1 MKVFSLHELNSS
13 IRRAF
18 EQNFG
23 GRFWVTAETSGIKS
37 PPQGGHFYFELLEKG
52 EREGQI
58 LARSRAVMWRASVG
72 SLLAKFES
80 ATGQAFTN
88 GLQVQLLVGVHFHE
102 QFGLYLDVYDLD
114 PTFTLGD
121 MARKRRETLERLRQE
136 GLIDCQKS
144 LSLGRPLRHI
154 AVISSSSAAGWG
166 DFRSHI
172 QAAREQWPFLL
183 QFYPALMQG
192 EGTTTSI
199 LSALREIVQSGIAY
213 DCVVLIR
220 GGGAE
225 IDLMA
230 FDSYELCA
238 AIARYP
244 LPIIVGIGHERDT
257 SVADRVAHH
266 SLKTPTAV
274 AEFLLNS
281 REREWTLL
289 RKLSE
294 RLQRS
299 VVLMQD
305 YHLVLLQRLV
315 HHLPIAIKES
325 TQQEFFKLQRQE
337 ATLQRTALILLAQER
352 QRIEHCSYVLKAT
365 MPKLLLS
372 YQSVLEQEQQHLQ
385 RLLPLILE
393 KKKESLGHLARLVQL
408 LSPRQTLKRG
418 YSIVRKADKSVL
430 SSQQLTRGDTL
441 EIFFY
446 EGRVGAQVSSVESSS
461 SSGSNDPENSTSL

>member
-80 ATGQAFTN
+80 ATGQTFTN

-121 MARKRRETLERLRQE
+121 MARKRRETLERLRRE

-154 AVISSSSAAGWG
+154 AVISSASAAGWG

-172 QAAREQWPFLL
+172 QAARVQWPFLL
-183 QFYPALMQG
+183 QLYPALMQG

-199 LSALREIVQSGIAY
+199 LSALRDIVQSGIAY
-213 DCVVLIR
+213 DCVILIR

-289 RKLSE
+289 RKHSE

-337 ATLQRTALILLAQER
+337 ATLQRTALMLLAQER

-365 MPKLLLS
+365 MPKLLLA
-372 YQSVLEQEQQHLQ
+372 YQSSLEQEQRHLQ
-385 RLLPLILE
+385 RVLPLILE
-393 KKKESLGHLARLVQL
+393 KKKESLEHLARLVQL

-418 YSIVRKADKSVL
+418 YSIVRKADKSIL

-441 EIFFY
+441 EIFLY
-446 EGRVGAQVSSVESSS
+446 EGRVGAQVSSVELPPSD
-461 SSGSNDPENSTSL
+461 SNDPENSTSL